1 MVMLNSLIMLL
12 IIGLAVGVII
22 FACFFIVPQQRVAV
36 VERFGKFN
44 RTAAAGLNLRI
55 PLIETIAGKVSTQIQ
70 QLDVATNTKTKDNV
84 TLEIITS
91 VQLQIND
98 QRVFEAFYKLANP
111 SSQIRSYIFDIVR
124 AQVPSMT
131 LDKVYE
137 SKDEI
142 ANNIELA
149 LSNQM
154 AEFGYVVTKSLVT
167 DINPDKRV
175 LDAMNQINEQ
185 QRLREAAQAKA
196 EADKI
201 IKVKQAEAEAEAM
214 KLAGRGIADQR
225 KEIIAGLRDS
235 ILELQE
241 VLGSG
246 VDPKEVMQM
255 VMTTQYFDAL
265 KEIGANSKT
274 NTLLLP
280 HTSHGMQALTEQ
292 MLAANLVACATPHI
306 NPSK

>member
-1 MVMLNSLIMLL
+1 MLSSLITFL
-12 IIGLAVGVII
+12 IIVLII
-22 FACFFIVPQQRVAV
+22 FAIVFACLFIVPQQRVAV
-36 VERFGKFN
+36 IERFGKFN
-44 RTAAAGLNLRI
+44 RTATAGLNFKI
-55 PLIETIAGKVSTQIQ
+55 PFIESVAAKVSTQIQ
-70 QLDVATNTKTKDNV
+70 QLDVTTNTKTKDNV

-91 VQLQIND
+91 VQLLID
-98 QRVFEAFYKLANP
+98 EHKVFDAYYKLSNP
-111 SSQIRSYIFDIVR
+111 SAQIRSYVFDIVR

-142 ANNIELA
+142 ANNIEQA
-149 LSNQM
+149 LSKQM
-154 AEFGYVVTKSLVT
+154 ADFGYIVTKSLVT

-185 QRLREAAQAKA
+185 ERLRDAAQAKA
-196 EADKI
+196 EAEKI

-214 KLAGRGIADQR
+214 KLAGKGIADQR
-225 KEIIAGLRDS
+225 KEIINGLRES
-235 ILELQE
+235 ILSLKE

-246 VDPKEVMQM
+246 VDPSEVMQM

-280 HTSHGMQALTEQ
+280 HTSQGMQTLTEQ
-292 MLAANLVACATPHI
+292 MLAANLAA
-306 NPSK
+306 SRSERA

>member
-1 MVMLNSLIMLL
+1 MGAFIVILILFLL
-12 IIGLAVGVII
+12 ITIVLVMTLFV
-22 FACFFIVPQQRVAV
+22 VPQQRVAV
-36 VERFGKFN
+36 IERFGKFH
-44 RTAAAGLNLRI
+44 RTAPAGLNMRI
-55 PLIETIAGKVSTQIQ
+55 PFIEIIAAKVSTQIQ
-70 QLDVATNTKTKDNV
+70 QLDVTTNTKTKDNV

-91 VQLQIND
+91 VQLLIDEQK
-98 QRVFEAFYKLANP
+98 VFDAFYKLSNP
-111 SSQIRSYIFDIVR
+111 SAQIRSYVFDIVR

-149 LSNQM
+149 LSKQM
-154 AEFGYVVTKSLVT
+154 AEFGYVVTKSLIT

-185 QRLREAAQAKA
+185 ERLRDAATAKA
-196 EADKI
+196 EAEKI

-214 KLAGRGIADQR
+214 KLAGKGIADQR
-225 KEIIAGLRDS
+225 KEIIAGLRES
-235 ILELQE
+235 ILELRE

-280 HTSHGMQALTEQ
+280 HTSQGMQTLVEQ
-292 MLAANLVACATPHI
+292 MLAANLVDA
-306 NPSK
+306 KK

>member
-1 MVMLNSLIMLL
+1 MLSSLITFLVIVL
-12 IIGLAVGVII
+12 II
-22 FACFFIVPQQRVAV
+22 FAIVFACLFVVPQQRVAV
-36 VERFGKFN
+36 IERFGKFN
-44 RTAAAGLNLRI
+44 RTANAGLNFKI
-55 PLIETIAGKVSTQIQ
+55 PFIESVAAKVSTQIQ
-70 QLDVATNTKTKDNV
+70 QLDVTTNTKTKDNV

-91 VQLQIND
+91 VQLLID
-98 QRVFEAFYKLANP
+98 EHKVFDAFYKLSNP
-111 SSQIRSYIFDIVR
+111 SAQIRSYVFDIVR

-142 ANNIELA
+142 ANNIEQA
-149 LSNQM
+149 LSKQM
-154 AEFGYVVTKSLVT
+154 ADFGYIVTKSLVT

-185 QRLREAAQAKA
+185 ERLRDAAQAKA
-196 EADKI
+196 EAEKI

-214 KLAGRGIADQR
+214 KLAGKGIADQR
-225 KEIIAGLRDS
+225 KEIINGLRES
-235 ILELQE
+235 ILSLKE

-246 VDPKEVMQM
+246 VDPSEVMQM

-280 HTSHGMQALTEQ
+280 HTSQGMQTLTEQ
-292 MLAANLVACATPHI
+292 MLAANLAANT
-306 NPSK
+306 SKK

>member
-1 MVMLNSLIMLL
+1 MLSSLITFL
-12 IIGLAVGVII
+12 IIALII
-22 FACFFIVPQQRVAV
+22 FALVFACLFVVPQQRVALI
-36 VERFGKFN
+36 ERFGKFN
-44 RTAAAGLNLRI
+44 RTATAGLNFKI
-55 PLIETIAGKVSTQIQ
+55 PFIETIAAKVSTQIQ
-70 QLDVATNTKTKDNV
+70 QLDVTTNTKTKDNV

-91 VQLQIND
+91 VQLLID
-98 QRVFEAFYKLANP
+98 EHKVFDAFYKLSNP
-111 SSQIRSYIFDIVR
+111 SAQIRSYVFDIVR

-142 ANNIELA
+142 ANNIEQA
-149 LSNQM
+149 LSKQM
-154 AEFGYVVTKSLVT
+154 ADFGYIVTKSLVT

-185 QRLREAAQAKA
+185 ERLRDAAQAKA
-196 EADKI
+196 EAEKI

-214 KLAGRGIADQR
+214 KLAGKGIADQR
-225 KEIIAGLRDS
+225 KEIINGLRES
-235 ILELQE
+235 ILSLKE

-246 VDPKEVMQM
+246 VDPSEVMQM

-280 HTSHGMQALTEQ
+280 HTSQGMQTLTEQ
-292 MLAANLVACATPHI
+292 MLAANLAA
-306 NPSK
+306 NKSQK

>member
-1 MVMLNSLIMLL
+1 MSGLIIFVIIILLLL
-12 IIGLAVGVII
+12 IGILSSV
-22 FACFFIVPQQRVAV
+22 FIVPQQRVAV
-36 VERFGKFN
+36 IERFGKFN
-44 RTAAAGLNLRI
+44 RTAPAGLNFRI
-55 PLIETIAGKVSTQIQ
+55 PVIETIAAKVSTQIQ
-70 QLDVATNTKTKDNV
+70 QLDVTTNTKTKDNV
-84 TLEIITS
+84 TLELITS
-91 VQLQIND
+91 VQLLIDEKN
-98 QRVFEAFYKLANP
+98 VFDAFYKLANP

-142 ANNIELA
+142 ANNIEQA
-149 LSNQM
+149 LSKQM
-154 AEFGYVVTKSLVT
+154 ASFGYIVTKSLIT

-185 QRLREAAQAKA
+185 ERLRDAAQAKA
-196 EADKI
+196 EAEKI

-214 KLAGRGIADQR
+214 KLAGKGIADQR
-225 KEIIAGLRDS
+225 KEIIAGLRES
-235 ILELQE
+235 ILELRE

-246 VDPKEVMQM
+246 VDPKEVMQL
-255 VMTTQYFDAL
+255 VITTQYFDAL

-280 HTSHGMQALTEQ
+280 HTSQGMQALTEQ
-292 MLAANLVACATPHI
+292 MLTANIAA
-306 NPSK
+306 KQE

>member
-1 MVMLNSLIMLL
+1 MSGLIIFVIIILLLL
-12 IIGLAVGVII
+12 IGALSSV
-22 FACFFIVPQQRVAV
+22 FIVPQQRVAV
-36 VERFGKFN
+36 IERFGKFN
-44 RTAAAGLNLRI
+44 RTAPAGLNFRI
-55 PLIETIAGKVSTQIQ
+55 PIIETIAAKVSTQIQ
-70 QLDVATNTKTKDNV
+70 QLDVTTNTKTKDNV
-84 TLEIITS
+84 TLELITS
-91 VQLQIND
+91 VQLLIDEKN
-98 QRVFEAFYKLANP
+98 VFDAFYKLANP

-142 ANNIELA
+142 ADNIEQA
-149 LSNQM
+149 LSKQM
-154 AEFGYVVTKSLVT
+154 ASFGYIVTKSLIT

-185 QRLREAAQAKA
+185 ERLRDAAQAKA
-196 EADKI
+196 EAEKI

-214 KLAGRGIADQR
+214 KLAGKGIADQR
-225 KEIIAGLRDS
+225 KEIIAGLRES
-235 ILELQE
+235 ILELRE

-246 VDPKEVMQM
+246 VDPKEVMQL
-255 VMTTQYFDAL
+255 VITTQYFDAL

-280 HTSHGMQALTEQ
+280 HTSQGMQALTEQ
-292 MLAANLVACATPHI
+292 MLTANIAA
-306 NPSK
+306 KKE

>member
-1 MVMLNSLIMLL
+1 MLSSLITFLVIVL
-12 IIGLAVGVII
+12 II
-22 FACFFIVPQQRVAV
+22 FAIVFACLFVVPQQRVAV
-36 VERFGKFN
+36 IERFGKFN
-44 RTAAAGLNLRI
+44 RTATAGLNFKI
-55 PLIETIAGKVSTQIQ
+55 PFIESVAAKVSTQIQ
-70 QLDVATNTKTKDNV
+70 QLDVTTNTKTKDNV

-91 VQLQIND
+91 VQLLID
-98 QRVFEAFYKLANP
+98 EHKVFDAFYKLSNP
-111 SSQIRSYIFDIVR
+111 SAQIRSYVFDIVR

-142 ANNIELA
+142 ANNIEQA
-149 LSNQM
+149 LSKQM
-154 AEFGYVVTKSLVT
+154 ADFGYIVTKSLVT

-185 QRLREAAQAKA
+185 ERLRDAAQAKA
-196 EADKI
+196 EAEKI

-214 KLAGRGIADQR
+214 KLAGKGIADQR
-225 KEIIAGLRDS
+225 KEIINGLRES
-235 ILELQE
+235 ILSLKE

-246 VDPKEVMQM
+246 VDPSEVMQM

-280 HTSHGMQALTEQ
+280 HTSQGMQTLTEQ
-292 MLAANLVACATPHI
+292 MLAANLAANT
-306 NPSK
+306 SKK